1 MDEIRVVEGCLAP
14 ALADQIKELEIKVK
28 ELTELEK
35 QIKDE
40 LKNQM
45 MENDVKKISC
55 ENGLTITF
63 VPPTTQERID
73 SKTLKEEL
81 PDIYNSYCKIT
92 PKAGYV
98 KVEVK

>member
-14 ALADQIKELEIKVK
+14 ALADQIKELKIKAKELSDLEKKVK
-28 ELTELEK
+28 E
-35 QIKDE
+35 E

-55 ENGLTITF
+55 ENGLTITLI
-63 VPPTTQERID
+63 PPTTEERID
-73 SKTLKEEL
+73 GKTLKEEL
-81 PDIYNSYCKIT
+81 PDIYNSYCKIN
-92 PKAGYV
+92 PKSAYV

>member
-55 ENGLTITF
+55 ENGLTITLI
-63 VPPTTQERID
+63 PPTTEERID
-73 SKTLKEEL
+73 SKTLKAEL
-81 PDIYNSYCKIT
+81 PDIYNAYCKIS
-92 PKAGYV
+92 PKSAYV
-98 KVEVK
+98 KVGMK